1 MNFQDELI
9 KIFDECTAEIFEGET
24 LDEDDKLDFELI
36 RETIIAGLAKEAV
49 SKEDQMFVLNN
60 LDLYKRLFKTVLTDG
75 EKEIKMVL
83 VEILKRKRTQKGE

>member
-24 LDEDDKLDFELI
+24 LDEDDKLDSELI
-36 RETIIAGLAKEAV
+36 RETVIAGLAKEVV
-49 SKEDQMFVLNN
+49 SEEDKEFVLNN
-60 LDLYKRLFKTVLTDG
+60 LDLYKRLFKAVLTDG

-83 VEILKRKRTQKGE
+83 VEMLKRKRQK